1 MHAFLYATQEL
12 NKNPSK
18 IRVVSVG
25 CASAL
30 PDKIDNSAGLLDWAS
45 RLLTLSSPVKAHTM
59 DYMLSNILSSKNKT
73 DPFYK
78 FEIRITEADKT
89 ALYKDHKTRH
99 EKVHDMAA
107 SMIY

>member
-1 MHAFLYATQEL
+1 
-12 NKNPSK
+12 
-18 IRVVSVG
+18 
-25 CASAL
+25 
-30 PDKIDNSAGLLDWAS
+30 
-45 RLLTLSSPVKAHTM
+45 M